1 MIYSFKIIVQDYLFN
16 TLQDEAVS
24 GCSMCCWYAEV
35 SLVCGLYQ
43 VRIEKPVFDYL
54 CGWKYPFVICLI
66 CNI

>member
-54 CGWKYPFVICLI
+54 GG
-66 CNI
+66 